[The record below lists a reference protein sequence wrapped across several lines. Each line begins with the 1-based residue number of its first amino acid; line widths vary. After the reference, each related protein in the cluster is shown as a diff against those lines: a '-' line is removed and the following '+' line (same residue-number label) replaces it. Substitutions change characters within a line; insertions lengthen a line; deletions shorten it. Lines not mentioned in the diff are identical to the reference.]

1 MSFEKKNKF
10 AFWAYPQTMKSVEQ
24 HYQSDGCRSQSE
36 FIEKAVHFYVA
47 YLDEERHV
55 DYLSP
60 LITETVAAT
69 IKGTEQHI
77 TRILFKVTVELGK
90 LSHII
95 AAAHSVDEGTL
106 RQLHAMCINE
116 VRKINGIIDC
126 EEAVRF
132 QKEE

>member
-24 HYQSDGCRSQSE
+24 HYKAEGCKSQSE
-36 FIEKAVHFYVA
+36 FIEKAVHFYTA

-69 IKGTEQHI
+69 IKGSEQHI
-77 TRILFKVTVELGK
+77 TRILFKIAVELGK
-90 LSHII
+90 LSHMM
-95 AAAHSVDEGTL
+95 AAAHSVDEDTL
-106 RQLHAMCINE
+106 RQLHVMCINE
-116 VRKINGIIDC
+116 VRKINGIIDY
-126 EEAVRF
+126 EDAVKF
-132 QKEE
+132 QKE